1 MVHKKCF
8 PGDVGA
14 PHGGENFE
22 RLLGC
27 PQFLDGTFN
36 VVSEILSAYA
46 DCRELAPI
54 EREGLEEMGIPSEAF
69 DLKLEARKTHFK
81 ILAAS
86 IIRLPVGRFEF
97 SRYHR
102 GDEEPVTAAIILCRN
117 ETNDLADVAAWVPA
131 TNEIS
136 LWLDR
141 IDMLGQENALAPRP
155 GHPLFAYASP
165 REWLER
171 GRDGVVV
178 LNPQRARSLLYAASP
193 IAVQSIEFGQWLRG
207 ALAAPLPRI
216 LLHEPSGGTAA

>member
-1 MVHKKCF
+1 MAHKKCS
-8 PGDVGA
+8 PDDVGV
-14 PHGGENFE
+14 PHGGENFG

-27 PQFLDGTFN
+27 SQSLDGTFN

-46 DCRELAPI
+46 DCRELAPT
-54 EREGLEEMGIPSEAF
+54 EREGLEEIGIPSEAF
-69 DLKLEARKTHFK
+69 EFEARKKHFK

-117 ETNDLADVAAWVPA
+117 EINDLADVAAWVPA

-141 IDMLGQENALAPRP
+141 IDMLGQENALAPRL
-155 GHPLFAYASP
+155 GHPLFAYPSP

-178 LNPQRARSLLYAASP
+178 LNPQRARSLLHAASP